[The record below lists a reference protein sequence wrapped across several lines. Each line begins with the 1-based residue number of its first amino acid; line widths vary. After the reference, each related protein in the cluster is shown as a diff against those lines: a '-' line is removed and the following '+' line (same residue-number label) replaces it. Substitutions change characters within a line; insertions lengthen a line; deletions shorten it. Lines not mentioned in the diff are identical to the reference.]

1 MDDMF
6 SSLWIQWCNF
16 TLDFPATGPLSDNVN
31 FRGDWVK
38 RHFNNSSAC
47 HASTFLGNK
56 LTLLALNYLVLI
68 FFPFRSVFE
77 ISTRTATSLLLRDSL
92 SLYGKLPWGS
102 STKGALLSTAL
113 CLCRRML
120 LARNSETSEFVF
132 VALSTGS
139 TTKSGLRLVI
149 RKQPTLLQK

>member
-16 TLDFPATGPLSDNVN
+16 TLDFPATGPSSDNVN
-31 FRGDWVK
+31 FRGNWVK

-56 LTLLALNYLVLI
+56 LTLLALNYHVLI

-92 SLYGKLPWGS
+92 SLYLSMGNFH
-102 STKGALLSTAL
+102 GALLPKVL
-113 CLCRRML
+113 CWAQPCAYVVVCFLQEILKR
-120 LARNSETSEFVF
+120 
-132 VALSTGS
+132 LSS
-139 TTKSGLRLVI
+139 CLWHYPLDP
-149 RKQPTLLQK
+149 QPSPDWGW